1 MSLPMNF
8 NRVFSGFRRS
18 VLIELTVGDHVDG
31 VWQETLVPVDQGE
44 PAPLP
49 PEEDPIDPDFIVDPL
64 PVYQKK
70 IPAIVLMD
78 TIEQQ
83 QFYADGNSTSGVLG
97 VICEEKLYIADVE
110 AGGQERRQHYV
121 YYDGQKYKVSASGK
135 MFGNTNKRI
144 YHCVRYLR

>member
-1 MSLPMNF
+1 
-8 NRVFSGFRRS
+8 
-18 VLIELTVGDHVDG
+18 
-31 VWQETLVPVDQGE
+31 
-44 PAPLP
+44 
-49 PEEDPIDPDFIVDPL
+49 
-64 PVYQKK
+64 
-70 IPAIVLMD
+70 MD